1 MRLGKGWPIRCLWIL
16 LGCALL
22 AGCQGV
28 SVWRVW
34 SDPGVWPVGGARPTL
49 APGPEI
55 AEGRL
60 TAAAASHALGRAAEK
75 ASKDVA
81 ARYELDAIAGVE
93 AALAARPA
101 GSGPDEAGGDAEARD
116 LYNAALDDLLR
127 LTGGRRIHPDAGW
140 RARLAALGILVAEP
154 EDEDDPL
161 WAPGRF
167 TDLLFARDFSVSGME
182 HPYRSEGFGVPM
194 IAVRWSNPLELDR
207 RPGQERFL
215 MPREVYPVT
224 ALLRVVPANRGDGLP
239 AGAPEYRL
247 EFRDPLDSP
256 RAELAG
262 RRRPI
267 ATDLTTPLAYHFARS
282 PLPVLQEVGL
292 LDPGWLEGLQGLYML
307 HPYRPGKIPVVFVHG
322 LRSSPLAFMKVIN
335 EIWGDPVLR
344 ERYQVWLFMYPTG
357 VPFLS
362 SAARLR
368 KDLDRLREV
377 IDPRHADPM
386 LDRMVLIG
394 HSMGGLIAKMMIL
407 ESGDAVWRLFSNRPF
422 EELKAA
428 PERRERLRRA
438 LFFSP
443 NASVARVIF
452 IATPHRGSRLG
463 DELIGWITDRLIRL
477 PRTLRSAYRELRS
490 SNGPEFFTPM
500 FRKGLPTSIEELRF
514 DNPLLLTLAQ
524 LPRREEVPAHSI
536 IGRKDLD
543 VPVEAS
549 SDGVV
554 PYVSAHIDWA
564 QSECLVHGDHGCQ
577 DIPETI
583 REIRRILRLHLEEGE
598 PPAASPR

>member
-1 MRLGKGWPIRCLWIL
+1 M
-16 LGCALL
+16 

-34 SDPGVWPVGGARPTL
+34 TDPGVWPVAGGSPTV
-49 APGPEI
+49 AAGPEI

-60 TAAAASHALGRAAEK
+60 TAAAASHAFGRAAEK

-101 GSGPDEAGGDAEARD
+101 ASGTDEAGADPEARD

-127 LTGGRRIHPDAGW
+127 LTGGRRIHPDAKW

-167 TDLLFARDFSVSGME
+167 TDLLFARDFSVRGMD
-182 HPYRSEGFGVPM
+182 HPSRSEGFGVPM
-194 IAVRWSNPLELDR
+194 IAVRWSNPLELDH
-207 RPGQERFL
+207 RPGQDRFL

-224 ALLRVVPANRGDGLP
+224 ALLRVVPASGGDGLP

-247 EFRDPLDSP
+247 ELRDPLASP

-307 HPYRPGKIPVVFVHG
+307 NPYRPGKIPLVFVHG

-335 EIWGDPVLR
+335 EIWGDPALR
-344 ERYQVWLFMYPTG
+344 DRYQVWLFMYPTG

-368 KDLDRLREV
+368 KDLGELREV
-377 IDPRHADPM
+377 IDPTHADPM

-407 ESGDAVWRLFSNRPF
+407 ESGDAVWRLFSDRPF
-422 EELKAA
+422 EELQAA
-428 PERRERLRRA
+428 PDRLDKFHSSV
-438 LFFSP
+438 FFSP
-443 NASVARVIF
+443 VPSVARIIF

-477 PRTLRSAYRELRS
+477 PRTLRSTYRELRA
-490 SNGPEFFTPM
+490 SNDPEFFTPM
-500 FRKGLPTSIEELRF
+500 FRKGLPTSIDELRF
-514 DNPLLLTLAQ
+514 DNPLLLTLAR
-524 LPRREEVPAHSI
+524 LPRSKDVPAHSI
-536 IGRKDLD
+536 IGRKDPD
-543 VPVEAS
+543 VPLEES

-598 PPAASPR
+598 